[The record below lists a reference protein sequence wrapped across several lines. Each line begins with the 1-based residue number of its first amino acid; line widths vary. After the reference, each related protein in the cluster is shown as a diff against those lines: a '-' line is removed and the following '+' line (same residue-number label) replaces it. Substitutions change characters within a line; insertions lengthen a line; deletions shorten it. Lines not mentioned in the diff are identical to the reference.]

1 MAADETNLN
10 AVINVRG
17 NFSGVTQQLS
27 GLTSQIARLNAALLQ
42 SDAAAQDFK
51 RSAFSAFKN
60 GEMAGSGY
68 TSQLVKLTSETEHFG
83 KALDRQKLSLKES
96 SKALTGYYTG
106 RSRQIQN
113 LAREQAKL
121 NRSFLV
127 ELGRDA
133 GGARSGALFTQ
144 TATNAGDMGMAAE
157 VAAQKMSVLRGVM
170 TNFNTA
176 LTNWGKNTQWA
187 GRQLTVGLT
196 VPLSIFA
203 ATAAKSFIEVD
214 KELTRFKR
222 VYGDAF
228 TTSAETAKAVK
239 AVQKTSQ
246 ELAQGFGVSA
256 KETAGLASD
265 LAAAG
270 YTGQKLQGAL
280 EQTSKIAILG
290 EVDRQ
295 DALKTT
301 LALQSAFNQNT
312 QELAESV
319 NFLNAVENQTSTSLQ
334 DLTTAIPKA
343 GPVINSLGGDVKD
356 LAVLLVALKE
366 GGVSAS
372 EGANAIKSGIGS
384 IVNPA
389 KSAIEFLAKFNINLS
404 EVSKTATTDVVGGFV
419 QLAQQ
424 LDNLSAQDKTQAI
437 YKIFG
442 KQQASR
448 ISALLQNI
456 AKDGSQ
462 AQTAIQLAGSAT
474 SELAGLADKEL
485 TQYAEASSTR
495 FKAAWESISTALLPV
510 GEELVKVIVPALN
523 AAYSAIVKFTDFI
536 SNAPDWVKNLVKV
549 GAAAVFIA
557 GPFIQLVG
565 TLANLGGYIGKL
577 GTGLFVL
584 IRSIFGLKTDK
595 FEYLTKDI
603 MASRL
608 ATDEL
613 TTSYLSQKEAL
624 RIVNSQLA
632 IYLAQLKESAL
643 LTPGLYDEAQLLAI
657 QNGNDPGAKRRGR
670 RRTARPIRRSIG
682 GTVPGVG
689 TGDKVPAMLEPGEFV
704 VRRSAVSRIGLDVL
718 NNINAGNTKK
728 FANGGY
734 VPPTPQRPQDV
745 AQASDFFVTDNF
757 GIYID
762 KLTNQR
768 LKPSSQGAEPKD
780 MFKAFSEGG
789 AAPWSPLMSQFGLP
803 PDVAALSD
811 LAPAQAAAMA
821 RITDS
826 STDVIGSFET
836 LSKELEMFYG
846 SKGPLQNTAKVF
858 DKVDEGLKKRY
869 NITEPGQGGI
879 YQGTSGGQPIQVVS
893 NAEVMSGAIER
904 TRSKIKGKPAQLKAF
919 DDLISESQSSLFLG
933 TDAKWARKKDV
944 PIDPDTGE
952 RFLDKEGKKMP
963 RVGGFQDPLLPPQE
977 IGKEFSGRGRITPY
991 GRDYAGSHPK
1001 GIQELAER
1009 VAKQTKKDQFSIKGM
1024 QFAHMGASSPM
1035 TEGAFS
1041 LLRNKLSLKRG
1052 QPGAVEIPALTSKIL
1067 GGTAEQVNEVSD
1079 AARIKARKG
1088 MGDAGLSAGDAFIDE
1103 LRRELEITS
1112 PSRKGKKIASDFV
1125 DGMEQGIPEAGRA
1138 GKQTG
1143 AAYVGGAQSEVK
1155 KGGKGVAANLDLTGT
1170 SSVRSGL
1177 KRGMQN
1183 AATGASL
1190 GAEVGSVIP
1199 GVGTAVGAA
1208 VGGGGALA
1216 TTGVVETGAR
1226 IRRRFRLRASGKRRK
1241 PKGGPVV
1248 ITNTDAADFE
1258 QDDMYGSGEGGVPPR
1273 NGRGG
1278 TPPNEDDNNRRSRK
1292 EARAEAKRFKNAN
1305 RMGGRGRMAVGG
1317 AAAMAGTAL
1326 MFGAGESLGMSSG
1339 TSQIAGLGLTMLPSL
1354 LGSIPGPAGAAV
1366 VALAAVAAGI
1376 GYFVYKSNQSV
1387 KKLRDQAE
1395 NQFKT
1400 PDKLAKSFGIET
1412 KGAAFQRDR
1421 IQSGLGPTLTENQV
1435 KSIRTDY
1442 QGTIEKLR
1450 TASTNEL
1457 SNTLGDVYA
1466 NLLSKGFGKA
1476 QAESILNEIAEQA
1489 GKKSIAVD
1497 IIANIIGVTGSSGNA
1512 ALDAA
1517 RARTEG
1523 FSRQSQSLSTSAE
1536 RFQSG
1541 GYVFNSATGKYDQGD
1556 PIAAQRA
1563 SDPLKLFYQNK
1574 NELGQQNGI
1583 LSTVKSVLFGPGG
1596 GNPFSSKIWD
1606 AAGVSMAEKLG
1617 AAVSSIPVFGAVPGL
1632 INAVIGLNR
1641 ANNTDKT
1648 NIQQGT
1654 DPKVFTAQAGQYAG
1668 NVITDQN
1675 LSTGARYAALGY
1687 AGTQAKTFN
1696 IPGPPEV
1703 VPNPDPLGPD
1713 LNMPSR
1719 TSTPYTLSP
1728 SQPDTGIL
1736 GKVNETAGRQVDDK
1750 GAFKGYENQEVA
1762 TKYIDNLAKQYDET
1776 NPGLAAYIR
1785 LQKDANVATA
1795 AVQLSMAGLDY
1806 ALANTYTPEQLK
1818 SVGAYYN
1825 EIEQGEQMMAAQ
1837 EAALAKGIET
1847 AKAAVQA
1854 GAQQK
1859 IDAIDDEIKALEKR
1873 KKKINEGL
1881 EAQRDAD
1888 SEAID
1893 AIEKRNE
1900 KLKESLDKQLKPLE
1914 AQKKALADAR
1924 DATLKLLDA
1933 EQRRETFAETMKRS
1947 QIDLATAISSGDMVS
1962 AAKIQ
1967 SEMDAANSAN
1977 AKENARTSIND
1988 STTAQLDE
1996 IEKKE
2001 KSIKDAIQGQIDANN
2016 KKIRGIQDAAEA
2028 REKAA
2033 RREIKAIDNTIEKE
2047 RERQQSIRDTAT
2059 AAIKAL
2065 DDIAK
2070 DDKTTFEQKI
2080 AKVNGVLND
2089 TKGIAKVIDSKKIMS
2104 TFTSGVY
2111 TSIKDALPVITESL
2125 GLSSDPSSTTAQNQ
2139 FLKGVEDA
2147 FKANGISVNHGGGE
2161 IGAAPR
2167 SGMKGN
2173 RAGRSM
2179 SAPLYRD
2186 EVPALL
2192 QRGEFVIQKN
2202 AVNKIGVDKLNEIN
2216 AGVYHSGG
2224 PVGHDHAGGALTAS
2238 AAAVGGASMVTGLVA
2253 RGAGRGIVNSLYPQ
2267 IKDSFTKYIKGYTSG
2282 ANNASSYIVPSDGA
2296 APNDDVSTYTMK
2308 GDIGS
2313 VSKAI
2318 SFLYGQIES
2327 GSTAWKQLCEKLAR
2341 TAYGLP
2347 GMFPSALA
2355 HFRAIPAN
2363 KKRNRDAE
2371 GAPTGALGFWNTG
2384 PYGHIAVSTGN
2395 GSFFTN
2401 LSDGTVGIKSASQ
2414 LANWGPLMGVTE
2426 PWWSNK
2432 NYIDIPGLAV
2442 GGEIM
2447 KDNVLANLHN
2457 GEVVLTKSLSADLKT
2472 GITRMAD
2479 TSNTSQPNQVENNF
2493 NIQITGSDQKT
2504 AEQISW
2510 EVIRKIEQR
2519 ERQNNGRRT
2528 I

>member
-83 KALDRQKLSLKES
+83 KALDRQKLSLKDS

-133 GGARSGALFTQ
+133 GGGRSGALFTQ

-384 IVNPA
+384 IVNPS
-389 KSAIEFLAKFNINLS
+389 KSAVEFLGKFNVNLS
-404 EVSKTATTDVVGGFV
+404 EVAQTATTDVVGGFV
-419 QLAQQ
+419 KLAQQ
-424 LDNLSAQDKTQAI
+424 LDNLSSQDRTQAI

-462 AQTAIQLAGSAT
+462 AQTAIKLAGSAT

-510 GEELVKVIVPALN
+510 GEQLVKVIVPALN

-657 QNGNDPGAKRRGR
+657 QNGNDPGAKKRGGR
-670 RRTARPIRRSIG
+670 RSARPIRRSIG

-728 FANGGY
+728 FQDGGIAMPPGMRSTDPATLALY
-734 VPPTPQRPQDV
+734 GNLGMTPREAAKLRLEQRRQYGLGIGYGTEDIRPLDPSSRAGLVPGWNPNLNLMHQNMFIGSQNAVNMQMRGQGAEGSRIIQDLSL
-745 AQASDFFVTDNF
+745 ASDVGGAWMPNMLAHPEVARATGDVKKVAAIKGLGLDKVYKVFNEQVIAGVEDFSKNGALVKDSDMDRITRKAFADIMEGKVEGITDQQRKAFSDAQESASRVNIMSDRRKASGSSPYPGSDLDPGGKPGLISNPGRSKIFQGGIGYLAKDQKNWRAPWERLTGLTLPEPGTYKDKKGNIKPDSWALLHAQDSFKGEGKENDSVLRSLRMKVRDQVRARRKGVVLPEGPMMPQAATMLGMSKASAGALSSKETDNF
-757 GIYID
+757 YKNKSIEAEQAGMRTGGDFIRGMI
-762 KLTNQR
+762 KR
-768 LKPSSQGAEPKD
+768 LK
-780 MFKAFSEGG
+780 
-789 AAPWSPLMSQFGLP
+789 
-803 PDVAALSD
+803 
-811 LAPAQAAAMA
+811 
-821 RITDS
+821 
-826 STDVIGSFET
+826 IGSP
-836 LSKELEMFYG
+836 SKE
-846 SKGPLQNTAKVF
+846 
-858 DKVDEGLKKRY
+858 
-869 NITEPGQGGI
+869 
-879 YQGTSGGQPIQVVS
+879 
-893 NAEVMSGAIER
+893 
-904 TRSKIKGKPAQLKAF
+904 
-919 DDLISESQSSLFLG
+919 
-933 TDAKWARKKDV
+933 
-944 PIDPDTGE
+944 
-952 RFLDKEGKKMP
+952 
-963 RVGGFQDPLLPPQE
+963 
-977 IGKEFSGRGRITPY
+977 
-991 GRDYAGSHPK
+991 
-1001 GIQELAER
+1001 
-1009 VAKQTKKDQFSIKGM
+1009 
-1024 QFAHMGASSPM
+1024 
-1035 TEGAFS
+1035 
-1041 LLRNKLSLKRG
+1041 
-1052 QPGAVEIPALTSKIL
+1052 
-1067 GGTAEQVNEVSD
+1067 
-1079 AARIKARKG
+1079 AARI
-1088 MGDAGLSAGDAFIDE
+1088 
-1103 LRRELEITS
+1103 
-1112 PSRKGKKIASDFV
+1112 ASQFV
-1125 DGMEQGIPEAGRA
+1125 DGLELGIPDAGRA
-1138 GKQTG
+1138 GAATG
-1143 AAYVGGAQSEVK
+1143 DAYAGGAQAAV
-1155 KGGKGVAANLDLTGT
+1155 GGKGGAARSVVNAGTDVVNNGANLDLTGT

-1183 AATGASL
+1183 AATGASI

-1216 TTGVVETGAR
+1216 TTGIVETGAR
-1226 IRRRFRLRASGKRRK
+1226 IRRRFRLRGSGKRRK
-1241 PKGGPVV
+1241 PKGGPIV
-1248 ITNTDAADFE
+1248 ITNADAADFD
-1258 QDDMYGSGEGGVPPR
+1258 QDDMYGSGGGGVPPG

-1292 EARAEAKRFKNAN
+1292 EARAEAKRLKSAN
-1305 RMGGRGRMAVGG
+1305 RMGGKGRMAVGG
-1317 AAAMAGTAL
+1317 AAGLAGTAL

-1366 VALAAVAAGI
+1366 VAIGAVVAAL
-1376 GYFVYKSNQSV
+1376 GYFVYKSNESV
-1387 KKLRDQAE
+1387 KKMRDEAM
-1395 NQFKT
+1395 NKSKT
-1400 PDKLAKSFGIET
+1400 PLKTGASFGVDV
-1412 KGAAFQRDR
+1412 KGTPVDTTP
-1421 IQSGLGPTLTENQV
+1421 IDPTGGILPKLTENQI

-1442 QGTIEKLR
+1442 QGTINKLK
-1450 TASTNEL
+1450 TSSTEEL
-1457 SNTLGDVYA
+1457 TLTLQEVYG
-1466 NLLSKGFGKA
+1466 NLLASGFGKD
-1476 QAESILNEIAEQA
+1476 QARSILNQISAEA
-1489 GKKSIAVD
+1489 GKTPIAIDV
-1497 IIANIIGVTGSSGNA
+1497 IANIVGTESSTGNK

-1523 FSRQSQSLSTSAE
+1523 RKLQQESLGLAVEKFTGKDLIPGSDAARSLSY
-1536 RFQSG
+1536 SG
-1541 GYVFNSATGKYDQGD
+1541 
-1556 PIAAQRA
+1556 
-1563 SDPLKLFYQNK
+1563 DPLKNYFQNRNRDTGQSEGITGYLK
-1574 NELGQQNGI
+1574 RGLGGAVLGGGLRPDQILNSQLPAWQKVGSLIASVPGPLGLIVNGI
-1583 LSTVKSVLFGPGG
+1583 TSF
-1596 GNPFSSKIWD
+1596 
-1606 AAGVSMAEKLG
+1606 AGVQTANNADETNIANGLDPEVLG
-1617 AAVSSIPVFGAVPGL
+1617 AQIGSVIKSALTDPSLSKASKV
-1632 INAVIGLNR
+1632 NALYQP
-1641 ANNTDKT
+1641 A
-1648 NIQQGT
+1648 GT
-1654 DPKVFTAQAGQYAG
+1654 DVSYSFDNPKEPTTPTSV
-1668 NVITDQN
+1668 
-1675 LSTGARYAALGY
+1675 TGTYRPESGALAALNAAKKLRPED
-1687 AGTQAKTFN
+1687 AGKLDSDYKEA
-1696 IPGPPEV
+1696 
-1703 VPNPDPLGPD
+1703 
-1713 LNMPSR
+1713 
-1719 TSTPYTLSP
+1719 
-1728 SQPDTGIL
+1728 
-1736 GKVNETAGRQVDDK
+1736 
-1750 GAFKGYENQEVA
+1750 
-1762 TKYIDNLAKQYDET
+1762 LAKQVEET
-1776 NPGLAAYIR
+1776 NPVLATYVRNAKSAEEATNYMTKAILGLP
-1785 LQKDANVATA
+1785 
-1795 AVQLSMAGLDY
+1795 LDQI
-1806 ALANTYTPEQLK
+1806 YTPEQIE
-1818 SVGAYYN
+1818 SVKAWMN
-1825 EIEQGEQMMAAQ
+1825 EVEQGEKMMEAQ
-1837 EAALAKGIET
+1837 DAALLKGIET

-1873 KKKINEGL
+1873 KDKINDGL

-1988 STTAQLDE
+1988 STQMQLDE

-2001 KSIKDAIQGQIDANN
+2001 KSIKDAIEGQIDANN
-2016 KKIRGIQDAAEA
+2016 KKIKGIQDAAEA

-2033 RREIKAIDNTIEKE
+2033 KKEIKAIDDTIEAE
-2047 RERQQSIRDTAT
+2047 RNRQQSIRDTAS

-2065 DDIAK
+2065 DDIGK
-2070 DDKTTFEQKI
+2070 DDSTTFEQKI
-2080 AKVNGVLND
+2080 EKVNGVLTD

-2161 IGAAPR
+2161 IGAAPS

-2192 QRGEFVIQKN
+2192 QRGEFVVQKD
-2202 AVNKIGVDKLNEIN
+2202 AVNKIGVDKLHQIN

-2224 PVGHDHAGGALTAS
+2224 PVGDNGGGALTAS

-2267 IKDSFTKYIKGYTSG
+2267 IKDKFTKYIKGYTAGS
-2282 ANNASSYIVPSDGA
+2282 NNVNGYIQPSDGT
-2296 APNDDVSTYTMK
+2296 APNDNIDSYTMN
-2308 GDIGS
+2308 GNIGS
-2313 VSKAI
+2313 VSKAVN
-2318 SFLYGQIES
+2318 FLYGQIES
-2327 GSTAWKQLCEKLAR
+2327 GTNAWKQLCEKLAR

-2347 GMFPSALA
+2347 GMFPSALE
-2355 HFRAIPAN
+2355 HFRSIPAN
-2363 KKRNRDAE
+2363 KKRNKNAE
-2371 GAPTGALGFWNTG
+2371 SAPTGALGFWNTG

-2479 TSNTSQPNQVENNF
+2479 PSKTSQSNQVENNF

>member
-83 KALDRQKLSLKES
+83 KALDRQKLSLKDS

-133 GGARSGALFTQ
+133 GGGRSGALFTQ

-270 YTGQKLQGAL
+270 YTGEKLQGAL
-280 EQTSKIAILG
+280 AQTSKIAILG

-384 IVNPA
+384 IVNPS
-389 KSAIEFLAKFNINLS
+389 KSAVEFLGKFNVNLS
-404 EVSKTATTDVVGGFV
+404 DVAKTATTDVVGGFV
-419 QLAQQ
+419 KLAQQ
-424 LDNLSAQDKTQAI
+424 LDNLSAQDRTQAI

-462 AQTAIQLAGSAT
+462 AQTAIKLAGSAT

-584 IRSIFGLKTDK
+584 IRSILGLKTNK

-657 QNGNDPGAKRRGR
+657 QNGNDPGAKKRGR
-670 RRTARPIRRSIG
+670 RRSARPIRRSIG

-718 NNINAGNTKK
+718 NNINAGTTKR
-728 FANGGY
+728 FQQGG
-734 VPPTPQRPQDV
+734 PAFPRPQDV
-745 AQASDFFVTDNF
+745 AKASDFSFVDNF
-757 GIYID
+757 GAYLD
-762 KLTNQR
+762 SLVNQHMKTTKR
-768 LKPSSQGAEPKD
+768 EGAKPRDVEATYT
-780 MFKAFSEGG
+780 ANG
-789 AAPWSPLMSQFGLP
+789 AAAWTPVMATFGREDTLGRAAP
-803 PDVAALSD
+803 EQAKALSG
-811 LAPAQAAAMA
+811 LSNK
-821 RITDS
+821 T
-826 STDVIGSFET
+826 TDVIGSFQT
-836 LSKELEMFYG
+836 LSDEISNFYG
-846 SKGPLQNTAKVF
+846 ENGPLQESAMVY
-858 DKVDEGLKKRY
+858 DKVDEKVKKRFG
-869 NITEPGQGGI
+869 ITEPGKDGI
-879 YQGTSGGQPIQVVS
+879 YQGTNDKGKPIQIAS
-893 NAEVMSGAIER
+893 NAEVVSGAIDR
-904 TRSKIKGKPAQLKAF
+904 TRSKIAGNPAQLAAF
-919 DDLISESQSSLFLG
+919 DETIGKARSSLFLN
-933 TDAKWARKKDV
+933 TDASWAKKGKRDPETGV
-944 PIDPDTGE
+944 RPGGFIDPVD
-952 RFLDKEGKKMP
+952 GK
-963 RVGGFQDPLLPPQE
+963 
-977 IGKEFSGRGRITPY
+977 ITEFKGRSKITPY
-991 GRDYAGSHPK
+991 GFDYASNHGEGLQMLAQSIATQQGKK
-1001 GIQELAER
+1001 GFNFGQSGDVFTHL
-1009 VAKQTKKDQFSIKGM
+1009 
-1024 QFAHMGASSPM
+1024 GASRKMTPNLFQIIRDRMKFTAQNPNSPDRIEM
-1035 TEGAFS
+1035 PKMAA
-1041 LLRNKLSLKRG
+1041 K
-1052 QPGAVEIPALTSKIL
+1052 AL
-1067 GGTAEQVNEVSD
+1067 GGTKEEVIALSD
-1079 AARIKARKG
+1079 AARIEAVRG
-1088 MGDAGLSAGDAFIDE
+1088 MGAAGSAGGRAFEEEIN
-1103 LRRELEITS
+1103 RELQIDS
-1112 PSRKGKKIASDFV
+1112 PSKKGKKVASDFV
-1125 DGMEQGIPEAGRA
+1125 DGMEQAIPEAGKA
-1138 GKQTG
+1138 GKET
-1143 AAYVGGAQSEVK
+1143 
-1155 KGGKGVAANLDLTGT
+1155 GVAYSAGVKSGTGKKLGYEVAHATTPRGSHVSGNPNMTSEFWQQAAGGPGVNLDSKDSLGIREKLKQQQQQIASASGVANTA
-1170 SSVRSGL
+1170 SSVQAEQAR
-1177 KRGMQN
+1177 RAAEAARIDA
-1183 AATGASL
+1183 AATEAAMQEILDEQAAAAG
-1190 GAEVGSVIP
+1190 GSGGSGSSGGSGGSNKP
-1199 GVGTAVGAA
+1199 PT
-1208 VGGGGALA
+1208 GGG
-1216 TTGVVETGAR
+1216 R
-1226 IRRRFRLRASGKRRK
+1226 H
-1241 PKGGPVV
+1241 
-1248 ITNTDAADFE
+1248 
-1258 QDDMYGSGEGGVPPR
+1258 
-1273 NGRGG
+1273 RGDSA
-1278 TPPNEDDNNRRSRK
+1278 NEDKPMSRK
-1292 EARAEAKRFKNAN
+1292 EAKAEAKRLKKAN
-1305 RMGGRGRMAVGG
+1305 GTSRGRMAVGG
-1317 AAAMAGTAL
+1317 ASALAGTAL

-1339 TSQIAGLGLTMLPSL
+1339 TSQIAGLGLTMLPSV

-1366 VALAAVAAGI
+1366 LALAAVAAGI
-1376 GYFVYKSNQSV
+1376 GYFIYKSNESV

-1400 PDKLAKSFGIET
+1400 PDKVGKAFGVET

-1442 QGTIEKLR
+1442 QGTINKLK

-1466 NLLSKGFGKA
+1466 NLLAKGFGKA
-1476 QAESILNEIAEQA
+1476 QAESILNQIAEEA

-1523 FSRQSQSLSTSAE
+1523 FNRQSQSLSTSAA

-1541 GYVFNSATGKYDQGD
+1541 GSVWNPVTGKYDQGN
-1556 PIAAQRA
+1556 AVEAQRS

-1574 NELGQQNGI
+1574 NAIGQQNGI

-1617 AAVSSIPVFGAVPGL
+1617 AAVSSIPIFGAGVGL
-1632 INAVIGLNR
+1632 LTGLVGLNR
-1641 ANNTDKT
+1641 ANDTDKT
-1648 NIQQGT
+1648 NVQQGT
-1654 DPKVFTAQAGQYAG
+1654 DPTVFTAQANQYAG

-1687 AGTQAKTFN
+1687 AESRSETWQIPTQDQYIPSIDPNSPGQYVPGT
-1696 IPGPPEV
+1696 
-1703 VPNPDPLGPD
+1703 PL
-1713 LNMPSR
+1713 
-1719 TSTPYTLSP
+1719 PYTVTRG
-1728 SQPDTGIL
+1728 QDTGIL
-1736 GKVNETAGRQVDDK
+1736 GKVNQTAGRQVD
-1750 GAFKGYENQEVA
+1750 ANNNFTGYQNQEVA
-1762 TKYIDNLAKQYDET
+1762 TKYIDGLAKQYDET
-1776 NPGLAAYIR
+1776 NPALAAYIR

-1806 ALANTYTPEQLK
+1806 ALADSYTPEQLK
-1818 SVGAYYN
+1818 AVGAYYN
-1825 EIEQGEQMMAAQ
+1825 EIEQGEKMMAAQ
-1837 EAALAKGIET
+1837 EAALAKGLET

-1873 KKKINEGL
+1873 KDKINDGL

-1900 KLKESLDKQLKPLE
+1900 KLQESLDKQIKPLE
-1914 AQKKALADAR
+1914 AQKKALGEAR

-1977 AKENARTSIND
+1977 AKENARNSIND
-1988 STTAQLDE
+1988 STQAQLDAIDKRE
-1996 IEKKE
+1996 Q
-2001 KSIKDAIQGQIDANN
+2001 SIKDSIQGQIDANN
-2016 KKIRGIQDAAEA
+2016 KKIKGIQDAAEA

-2033 RREIKAIDNTIEKE
+2033 KKEIKAIDDTIEAE
-2047 RERQQSIRDTAT
+2047 RDRQQSIRDTAS

-2065 DDIAK
+2065 DDIGK
-2070 DDKTTFEQKI
+2070 DDSLSFEQKI
-2080 AKVNGVLND
+2080 EKVNGVLTD

-2161 IGAAPR
+2161 IGAAPS

-2192 QRGEFVIQKN
+2192 QRGEFVVQKD
-2202 AVNKIGVDKLNEIN
+2202 AVNKIGVDKLHQIN

-2224 PVGHDHAGGALTAS
+2224 PVGDNGGGALTAS

-2267 IKDSFTKYIKGYTSG
+2267 IKDKFTKYIKGYTAGS
-2282 ANNASSYIVPSDGA
+2282 NNANGYIQPSDGT
-2296 APNDDVSTYTMK
+2296 APNDNIDSYTMN
-2308 GDIGS
+2308 GNIGS
-2313 VSKAI
+2313 VSKAVN
-2318 SFLYGQIES
+2318 FLYGQIES
-2327 GSTAWKQLCEKLAR
+2327 GTNAWKQLCEKLAR

-2347 GMFPSALA
+2347 GMFPSALE
-2355 HFRAIPAN
+2355 HFRSIPAN
-2363 KKRNRDAE
+2363 KKRNKNAE
-2371 GAPTGALGFWNTG
+2371 SAPTGALGFWNTG

-2472 GITRMAD
+2472 GITRMSD
-2479 TSNTSQPNQVENNF
+2479 PSKTSQSNQVENNF

>member
-121 NRSFLV
+121 NRSFLI

-133 GGARSGALFTQ
+133 GGGRSGALFTQ

-312 QELAESV
+312 QQLAESV

-366 GGVSAS
+366 GGVSAA

-384 IVNPA
+384 IVNPS
-389 KSAIEFLAKFNINLS
+389 KSAVEFLGKFNVNLS
-404 EVSKTATTDVVGGFV
+404 DVAKTATTDVVGGFV
-419 QLAQQ
+419 KLAQQ
-424 LDNLSAQDKTQAI
+424 LDNLSTQDRTQAI

-462 AQTAIQLAGSAT
+462 AQTAIKLAGSAT

-657 QNGNDPGAKRRGR
+657 QNGNDPGAKRGTKKRSV
-670 RRTARPIRRSIG
+670 RPIRRSIG

-718 NNINAGNTKK
+718 NNINAGTTKK
-728 FANGGY
+728 FQQGGLSGNPGY
-734 VPPTPQRPQDV
+734 NPSGT
-745 AQASDFFVTDNF
+745 DFSLVSNF
-757 GIYID
+757 SAWMD
-762 KLTNQR
+762 KLLNQHMKTSGPGADPR
-768 LKPSSQGAEPKD
+768 DIGSQFET
-780 MFKAFSEGG
+780 GG
-789 AAPWSPLMSQFGLP
+789 AAMWTPTISQ
-803 PDVAALSD
+803 D
-811 LAPAQAAAMA
+811 PAILGGGRELTEKNVLGAFEK
-821 RITDS
+821 ISSS
-826 STDVIGSFET
+826 STNVIGSFDM
-836 LSKELEMFYG
+836 LSKELASFYG
-846 SKGPLQNTAKVF
+846 PQGPLQENAKVY
-858 DKVDEGLKKRY
+858 DTINEDLIKK
-869 NITEPGQGGI
+869 NNLSSTETPGVYTNPQGK
-879 YQGTSGGQPIQVVS
+879 QFVS
-893 NAEVMSGAIER
+893 HEEAVQSAVGR
-904 TRSKIKGKPAQLKAF
+904 TRSKISDPRQLSKFDEIIGKAQEQNFLAYDRTRKIPDPLKPGQRVDWQGRDMIMTTGAAYGGKRPAGIK
-919 DDLISESQSSLFLG
+919 DLAELIARG
-933 TDAKWARKKDV
+933 T
-944 PIDPDTGE
+944 IGGE
-952 RFLDKEGKKMP
+952 AQQTSKKMP
-963 RVGGFQDPLLPPQE
+963 WWGNNQDQRSTFDIRKKTGGLSDYQYTHQGGGTKLTEKAFSFIRSRMKNAVGTNPGDPGFLSMPASTARVLGGSAEE
-977 IGKEFSGRGRITPY
+977 IQTLSANAKVQAKNGMGNAGAEAGKAFLSEL
-991 GRDYAGSHPK
+991 K
-1001 GIQELAER
+1001 GILGINSP
-1009 VAKQTKKDQFSIKGM
+1009 AK
-1024 QFAHMGASSPM
+1024 
-1035 TEGAFS
+1035 EG
-1041 LLRNKLSLKRG
+1041 
-1052 QPGAVEIPALTSKIL
+1052 I
-1067 GGTAEQVNEVSD
+1067 
-1079 AARIKARKG
+1079 
-1088 MGDAGLSAGDAFIDE
+1088 
-1103 LRRELEITS
+1103 
-1112 PSRKGKKIASDFV
+1112 KIAAQFV
-1125 DGMEQGIPEAGRA
+1125 DGMELGIPDA
-1138 GKQTG
+1138 GKAGTKTG
-1143 AAYVGGAQSEVK
+1143 EAYVGGAQAAVK
-1155 KGGKGVAANLDLTGT
+1155 KGSKRGAARSVVNAGTDVVKNGPNLDLTGT

-1183 AATGASL
+1183 AATGASV
-1190 GAEVGSVIP
+1190 GAEVGSIIP

-1216 TTGVVETGAR
+1216 TTGIVETGAR
-1226 IRRRFRLRASGKRRK
+1226 IKRRIKLRGSGKRRK
-1241 PKGGPVV
+1241 PKSGSAQ
-1248 ITNTDAADFE
+1248 IANTGYYLDPETGFWMPMP
-1258 QDDMYGSGEGGVPPR
+1258 DDQMSGSGGGGVPPG

-1292 EARAEAKRFKNAN
+1292 EARAEAKRLKRAN
-1305 RMGGRGRMAVGG
+1305 RMGGKGRMAVGG

-1339 TSQIAGLGLTMLPSL
+1339 TSQIAGLGLTMLPSI
-1354 LGSIPGPAGAAV
+1354 LGSIPGPAAAAV
-1366 VALAAVAAGI
+1366 VAIGAVVAAL
-1376 GYFVYKSNQSV
+1376 GYFVYKSNESV
-1387 KKLRDQAE
+1387 KKMRDEAM
-1395 NQFKT
+1395 NKSTTPLKT
-1400 PDKLAKSFGIET
+1400 GASFGVDV
-1412 KGAAFQRDR
+1412 KGTPLDTTP
-1421 IQSGLGPTLTENQV
+1421 IDPTGGISPKLTENQI

-1442 QGTIEKLR
+1442 QGTINKLK
-1450 TASTNEL
+1450 TASTEEL
-1457 SNTLGDVYA
+1457 SLTLQEVYA
-1466 NLLSKGFGKA
+1466 NLLASGFGKD
-1476 QAESILNEIAEQA
+1476 QARSILNQISAEA
-1489 GKKSIAVD
+1489 GKTPIAIDV
-1497 IIANIIGVTGSSGNA
+1497 IAKIVGTESSTGNK

-1523 FSRQSQSLSTSAE
+1523 RKLQQQSLGLAVE
-1536 RFQSG
+1536 KF
-1541 GYVFNSATGKYDQGD
+1541 TGKDLIPGSD
-1556 PIAAQRA
+1556 AAR
-1563 SDPLKLFYQNK
+1563 SLSYSGDPLKNYFQNR
-1574 NELGQQNGI
+1574 NRDTGESGGALGFAKRALGGP
-1583 LSTVKSVLFGPGG
+1583 VLGG
-1596 GNPFSSKIWD
+1596 GLRPEQILNSQLPAW
-1606 AAGVSMAEKLG
+1606 EKVG
-1617 AAVSSIPVFGAVPGL
+1617 AVIASIPGPLGVVANLITSFAGL
-1632 INAVIGLNR
+1632 QT
-1641 ANNTDKT
+1641 ANNADKT
-1648 NIQQGT
+1648 NIANGLDPEVLGAQIGSVIKSALTDPNLSKGARVNALYQPAGT
-1654 DPKVFTAQAGQYAG
+1654 DVSYSFDNPKQPTTPTSV
-1668 NVITDQN
+1668 
-1675 LSTGARYAALGY
+1675 TGTYRPEGGALAALN
-1687 AGTQAKTFN
+1687 AAKKAR
-1696 IPGPPEV
+1696 PE
-1703 VPNPDPLGPD
+1703 DAAKLD
-1713 LNMPSR
+1713 SD
-1719 TSTPYTLSP
+1719 YK
-1728 SQPDTGIL
+1728 D
-1736 GKVNETAGRQVDDK
+1736 A
-1750 GAFKGYENQEVA
+1750 
-1762 TKYIDNLAKQYDET
+1762 LAKQVEET
-1776 NPGLAAYIR
+1776 NPVLATYIR
-1785 LQKDANVATA
+1785 NAKSAEEATNYMTKA
-1795 AVQLSMAGLDY
+1795 ILGLPLDQVF
-1806 ALANTYTPEQLK
+1806 TQEQIESAK
-1818 SVGAYYN
+1818 SWMNQV
-1825 EIEQGEQMMAAQ
+1825 EQGEQMVAAQ
-1837 EAALAKGIET
+1837 DAAMLKGLET

-1873 KKKINEGL
+1873 KDKINDGL

-1900 KLKESLDKQLKPLE
+1900 KLQESLDKQIKPLE

-1947 QIDLATAISSGDMVS
+1947 QIDLATAISSGDMVA

-1988 STTAQLDE
+1988 STQAQLDA
-1996 IEKKE
+1996 IDKKE
-2001 KSIKDAIQGQIDANN
+2001 QSIKDSIQGQIDANN
-2016 KKIRGIQDAAEA
+2016 KKIKGIQDAAEA

-2033 RREIKAIDNTIEKE
+2033 KREIKAIDDTIEKD
-2047 RERQQSIRDTAT
+2047 RERQQSIRDTTAT
-2059 AAIKAL
+2059 TLKAL
-2065 DDIAK
+2065 DDIGK
-2070 DDKTTFEQKI
+2070 DDSTTFEEKI
-2080 AKVNGVLND
+2080 GKTNQLLTD
-2089 TKGIAKVIDSKKIMS
+2089 TKGIAKVIDTKKIMS

-2125 GLSSDPSSTTAQNQ
+2125 GLSSDATSTTAQNE
-2139 FLKGVEDA
+2139 FLKGVEDS

-2161 IGAAPR
+2161 IGAAPS

-2179 SAPLYRD
+2179 NAPLYRD

-2192 QRGEFVIQKN
+2192 QRGEFVIQKD
-2202 AVNKIGVDKLNEIN
+2202 AVNKIGVDKLHQIN
-2216 AGVYHSGG
+2216 AGVYHYGG
-2224 PVGHDHAGGALTAS
+2224 PVGDNGGGALTAS

-2267 IKDSFTKYIKGYTSG
+2267 IKDKFTKYIKGYTAGS
-2282 ANNASSYIVPSDGA
+2282 NNINDFIPPSDGKGT
-2296 APNDDVSTYTMK
+2296 NDDLSTYKTK
-2308 GDIGS
+2308 GAIGT
-2313 VSKAI
+2313 VSQAI
-2318 SFLYGQIES
+2318 NFLYTQIES
-2327 GSTAWKQLCEKLAR
+2327 GTSAWKQLCEKLAR
-2341 TAYGLP
+2341 TAYGLS
-2347 GMFPSALA
+2347 GTFPSAFA

-2363 KKRNRDAE
+2363 KKRNKDAE

-2479 TSNTSQPNQVENNF
+2479 TSKASQSNQIENNF